1 MAIDLARLVLVVSEE
16 KKWKS
21 KGTKWKELLER
32 LTISKIILPDLPM
45 YSQDGSEEILPK
57 PSWRTC
63 LYLLDG
69 DTKPVPMEELD
80 QEEVQCVTRQN
91 RGWGKAKMLS
101 KFPDHPEVK
110 WKERQ
115 PVLNAPTLDVESDSE
130 GEEKTCAAITG
141 DNIRNPSLSTIPI
154 HNSEGYESV
163 KWDDLV
169 DALLLETEPDI
180 PPQR

>member
-1 MAIDLARLVLVVSEE
+1 M
-16 KKWKS
+16 
-21 KGTKWKELLER
+21 
-32 LTISKIILPDLPM
+32 KIILPDLPM
-45 YSQDGSEEILPK
+45 YSQDGSEEILLK

-80 QEEVQCVTRQN
+80 QEEVQSVTRQN

-110 WKERQ
+110 WEERE
-115 PVLNAPTLDVESDSE
+115 PVVNAPTLDVESDSE
-130 GEEKTCAAITG
+130 REEETCAANTG
-141 DNIRNPSLSTIPI
+141 DNTRNPNVSTIPI
-154 HNSEGYESV
+154 HNSEEYESV

-180 PPQR
+180 PPQRGQLEERCP